1 MRCIFLDSS
10 ALVAM
15 ADRRDPDHHS
25 VTNFIQAVKDQ
36 VSLITTDYVLD
47 ETVTVVKK
55 RYGYELA
62 VQLGRKL
69 RASEF
74 CRYHILSPED
84 EAATWAVFEK
94 YQDKAWSYTDCSC
107 LAIMQ
112 RLDIVEVL
120 SLDAHFRQMSMHVW
134 PEID

>member
-1 MRCIFLDSS
+1 MRRIFLDSS

-15 ADRRDPDHHS
+15 ADRRDPDHRS
-25 VTNFIQAVKDQ
+25 VADFIQAIKDQ

-55 RYGYELA
+55 RYDYELA
-62 VQLGRKL
+62 VHLGRKL

-84 EAATWAVFEK
+84 ETATWAIFEK

-112 RLDIVEVL
+112 RLDIAEVL
-120 SLDAHFRQMSMHVW
+120 SLDTHFRQMGVQVW
-134 PEID
+134 PQIG